1 MDINH
6 NVLHPPERESFGGLS
21 EHDTVVVAAI
31 TAAHDVGLH
40 QRSCAGATNDTS
52 TGEHTLQCDL
62 CACAKVGIVGSV
74 GKTAAGGSD
83 YTLVLDKL
91 SENLGTTALLEE
103 VQDGVDEI
111 DQRIE
116 QMAATTFLVAKFAVR

>member
-1 MDINH
+1 MKEFRKRLARYLEEKYQADEDRFSEVAWQYSQANEDVRLLGCITNPAAFC
-6 NVLHPPERESFGGLS
+6 LFRSERHREDFMLYC
-21 EHDTVVVAAI
+21 
-31 TAAHDVGLH
+31 
-40 QRSCAGATNDTS
+40 R
-52 TGEHTLQCDL
+52 
-62 CACAKVGIVGSV
+62 SV